1 MITHK
6 KFIKKHNLKKSDY
19 YQENGW
25 LRILHL
31 NGFEDKIKIKE
42 LPSKIEFTKNCN
54 CNIVI
59 EKIKKIPSNVIF
71 NNNGHVN
78 IIYVEEILRNVVF
91 NNNGSLVLGD
101 ELSKDYNIGKLK
113 KIHPSV
119 KFINTGS
126 IYLYDIIDKI
136 PNRIVFNNKGDIFL
150 RRIEEISENVVFN
163 NDGSLFLGD
172 LPFYKDYDPGKL
184 EELKKIH
191 SSVKFTNNGY
201 IFLNCIV
208 YEIPSGI
215 VFNNKGDLEFF
226 HVKEISENV
235 TFSNNGKLK
244 FYGKLEKIHPSV
256 NFINNGDIS
265 FEDDIIEIPSGVTF
279 NNIGKVDLYYIK
291 KILENV
297 IFNNEGDVIFNPRQ
311 KIIFSKGVKFNNKG
325 NIVNIPINISKF
337 LDLKMYLNKMI
348 KQIYK

>member
-6 KFIKKHNLKKSDY
+6 RFIKKYDLKKSDY
-19 YQENGW
+19 YQENEW
-25 LRILHL
+25 LYIYNLRV
-31 NGFEDKIKIKE
+31 NEIKINE
-42 LPSKIEFTKNCN
+42 LPSKIEFTKECDTHITFTVFLE
-54 CNIVI
+54 NI
-59 EKIKKIPSNVIF
+59 KIIPSDVIF
-71 NNNGHVN
+71 NNNGNVE
-78 IIYVEEILRNVVF
+78 IDYVEEILENVVF
-91 NNNGSLVLGD
+91 NNNGHVRLGSFFD
-101 ELSKDYNIGKLK
+101 KYKTEELK

-119 KFINTGS
+119 KFTNNGD
-126 IYLYDIIDKI
+126 IYLGGIIDKI
-136 PNRIVFNNKGDIFL
+136 PKEISFNNKGNITICF
-150 RRIEEISENVVFN
+150 
-163 NDGSLFLGD
+163 
-172 LPFYKDYDPGKL
+172 
-184 EELKKIH
+184 
-191 SSVKFTNNGY
+191 
-201 IFLNCIV
+201 
-208 YEIPSGI
+208 
-215 VFNNKGDLEFF
+215 
-226 HVKEISENV
+226 VKEISENV

-337 LDLKMYLNKMI
+337 LDPKMYLNKMI